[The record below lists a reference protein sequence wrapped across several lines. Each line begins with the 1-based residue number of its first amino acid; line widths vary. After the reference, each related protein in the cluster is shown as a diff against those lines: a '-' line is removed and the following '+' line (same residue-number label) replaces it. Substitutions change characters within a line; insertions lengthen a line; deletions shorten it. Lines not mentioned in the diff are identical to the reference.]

1 MSAPEN
7 DPRLRD
13 AAARDARPGH
23 ASGHAIDPDASPDVI
38 EGQIDA
44 KRADISRTLSQLEN
58 QFSPNRMMDY
68 VRDNG
73 GEVAENL
80 GRSFKSN
87 PVPFIVTGIG
97 LAWLMSSTQG
107 GSRGDADYR
116 RYRSRYYGGAGRDD
130 FDRAAYLD
138 DHPDAYRDDFDFERY
153 DRDAYSGAGARADA
167 MAAFGGDVSNTTPY
181 STGGSSGGGYGG
193 GSSDDDGPGLLDKA
207 RAKASEIGGS
217 VSEGVDSMKER
228 AGAGV
233 DSLKDRA
240 GSGRDAASEHYERMR
255 TDARYRADTMRRDAS
270 RRYQAMRASGRD
282 FGRDAGYRAR
292 RGAEQASDYLQE
304 QPLVAA
310 AVGIA
315 VGALIGSLLPATRTE
330 DRYLGEYGDEAR
342 SRAADVASE
351 RAELLKE
358 RAGQVA
364 GDVRERAGQM
374 ASDVRQSAEQGLS
387 QARGE
392 IETQLES
399 ARKAAEGDVKRADA
413 KADEAGRKAEAKV
426 DEKTTTGGRTTTGGS
441 TGGSTA
447 G

>member
-1 MSAPEN
+1 MSVPEN

-13 AAARDARPGH
+13 AAARDTRDTPGG
-23 ASGHAIDPDASPDVI
+23 AHAIDPNASPDVI

-44 KRADISRTLSQLEN
+44 KRADISRTLSQLES

-107 GSRGDADYR
+107 SNRGGGSSQDADYR
-116 RYRSRYYGGAGRDD
+116 RYRSNYYDGRQGQGPDGSG
-130 FDRAAYLD
+130 RAAYRD
-138 DHPDAYRDDFDFERY
+138 DHPDGYRDDYDFDSY

-167 MAAFGGDVSNTTPY
+167 RAAFGSDVSDTTPY
-181 STGGSSGGGYGG
+181 SSGDSGGSYGSASGSSST
-193 GSSDDDGPGLLDKA
+193 GSSDDDGPSLLDKA
-207 RAKASEIGGS
+207 RAKASEIGDGIGD
-217 VSEGVDSMKER
+217 GVDSMKQ
-228 AGAGV
+228 
-233 DSLKDRA
+233 RA

-270 RRYQAMRASGRD
+270 RRYDAMRSSGRD
-282 FGRDAGYRAR
+282 MGYRAR

-304 QPLVAA
+304 QPLVGA

-330 DRYLGEYGDEAR
+330 DRYLGEYADEVKGE
-342 SRAADVASE
+342 AASAASE
-351 RAELLKE
+351 QAERLQE
-358 RAGQVA
+358 RAGQV
-364 GDVRERAGQM
+364 

-387 QARGE
+387 QAREQAEKGM
-392 IETQLES
+392 QD
-399 ARKAAEGDVKRADA
+399 AREQAEGGVEKADA
-413 KADEAGRKAEAKV
+413 KADRAGKDAQAKV
-426 DEKTTTGGRTTTGGS
+426 DDKTTTGGGS
-441 TGGSTA
+441 TQG
-447 G
+447 